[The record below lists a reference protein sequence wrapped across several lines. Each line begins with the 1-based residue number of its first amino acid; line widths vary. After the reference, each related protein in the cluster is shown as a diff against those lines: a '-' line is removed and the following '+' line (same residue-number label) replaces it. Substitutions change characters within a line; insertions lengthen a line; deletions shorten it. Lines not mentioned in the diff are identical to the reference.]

1 MTASRQRSSQ
11 SLQRS
16 RGSYIRRAALM
27 EGPSSRARLED
38 TPFPPTK
45 VPFDPPGTGT
55 RGGLVPTTAALGH
68 SLEFAPSLKRSYIL
82 LFPGALAARER
93 RSHGGAKRPI
103 QPSAPPLIDLQAK
116 IPIDFRSQG
125 PAGVRWAITST
136 GTYHDPY
143 RRPGTRRH
151 KCRKATATAG
161 SGKIFDRTAGPARRP
176 AGAWGWRVVSRT
188 SRDPEEIL
196 PPASGRHLELM
207 PASCRSRIYQI
218 TEFPI
223 SHRQH
228 HHELVERRI
237 KLCINLTS
245 RDEAAL
251 ALTRTRTGSTLDR
264 RAI

>member
-1 MTASRQRSSQ
+1 MQLPGNARRKAYSGRGGATFAGPLSWKVHQAAHVLKTR
-11 SLQRS
+11 RS
-16 RGSYIRRAALM
+16 RRRKFRLIL
-27 EGPSSRARLED
+27 RAR
-38 TPFPPTK
+38 
-45 VPFDPPGTGT
+45 VPGRNRCQRRP
-55 RGGLVPTTAALGH
+55 RLVIALN
-68 SLEFAPSLKRSYIL
+68 SSPSLKRSYIL

-207 PASCRSRIYQI
+207 PAS
-218 TEFPI
+218 P
-223 SHRQH
+223 
-228 HHELVERRI
+228 
-237 KLCINLTS
+237 
-245 RDEAAL
+245 AAL
-251 ALTRTRTGSTLDR
+251 ASIRSPNSRYHTDSITMS
-264 RAI
+264 